1 MAINPTPWRLV
12 NEVIHK
18 VEIVDA
24 NDVVVVEQPR
34 ACEGSSWKTLEDMY
48 ALKGISGSERQ
59 EWADA
64 LQNQLDTLNGIVD
77 AVNEKFEPVHTPKM

>member
-34 ACEGSSWKTLEDMY
+34 ACESSSWKTLDDMY
-48 ALKGISGSERQ
+48 ALKGISASEKQ
-59 EWADA
+59 AWGEAI
-64 LQNQLDTLNGIVD
+64 QNQLDTLNGIIE
-77 AVNEKFEPVHTPKM
+77 AVNEKFEPVAAPKM